1 MKVLTEKLNRAIFGK
16 MFPEMNEDDCRI
28 ASGIG
33 SRTRFL
39 PGSYNR
45 TRGQGRGILFMLYP
59 YLQELYK
66 NDPEELENSY
76 HRHNTYFLCRFQ
88 FAPFIASILYQMEKQ
103 KSQGK
108 KISDDSINDVKV
120 ALMGPLAGIGDPIFQ
135 AVEPMILTGVTL
147 GLALQGSI
155 LGPVFYA
162 LLSMLF
168 TWFFYMLFSFMG
180 YSLGTKAVE
189 SISDEGVIGKATKA
203 ASLLGLMMM
212 GYICAWQVHVNL
224 NWTIN
229 LAGLT
234 TNVQTDIL
242 DMIMPNMLSI
252 VVVFA
257 VFGLMKKGVSVGK
270 IIVGIFVL
278 NIVMALLGMY

>member
-66 NDPEELENSY
+66 NDPEELEKSY

>member
-1 MKVLTEKLNRAIFGK
+1 MKVLTEGLNRQIFGK
-16 MFPEMNEDDCRI
+16 MFPEMTEDDCRI

-33 SRTRFL
+33 SRNRFL

-45 TRGQGRGILFMLYP
+45 TRGQGRGILFNLYP

-66 NDPEELENSY
+66 DNPEGLEESY

-88 FAPFIASILYQMEKQ
+88 FAAFISSILYQMEKQ
-103 KSQGK
+103 KAAGRDIADS
-108 KISDDSINDVKV
+108 SINDVKV

-135 AVEPMILTGVTL
+135 AVQPMIITGTTL

-155 LGPVFYA
+155 LGPLMFLVLTIIFN
-162 LLSMLF
+162 
-168 TWFFYMLFSFMG
+168 WFFYMLFSFMG

-189 SISDEGVIGKATKA
+189 TISDDGVIGKATKA

-212 GYICAWQVHVNL
+212 GYICAWQVNVNL
-224 NWTIN
+224 NWTISLGG
-229 LAGLT
+229 LA

-257 VFGLMKKGVSVGK
+257 VYALLKKGVSVGK
-270 IIVGIFVL
+270 IIIGIFVL
-278 NIVMALLGMY
+278 NILMALVGMY